1 MHDLPTYDD
10 VIAAAARIAGH
21 ANRTPVMSSRT
32 LDEELGAEVFFKCE
46 NLQRK
51 GAFKFRGAFN
61 ALSRFSAEQRAA
73 DAVADRADLLLAGR
87 LLDGV
92 ECREDALAHVAL
104 EILRGV
110 ALVGID
116 PGDDEDGVALGG
128 GPGRL
133 RLGQRGDRLG
143 IKEPGL
149 RQTA

>member
-46 NLQRK
+46 NLQRM

-73 DAVADRADLLLAGR
+73 GWWRSPPATTPRPSPSRRACWGSR
-87 LLDGV
+87 
-92 ECREDALAHVAL
+92 R
-104 EILRGV
+104 
-110 ALVGID
+110 
-116 PGDDEDGVALGG
+116 PS
-128 GPGRL
+128 
-133 RLGQRGDRLG
+133 
-143 IKEPGL
+143 
-149 RQTA
+149 